1 VGRLRPDSL
10 DPRLADALLAVG
22 LGGWYVLEM
31 LAAPE
36 HLDGSSVLNSLVG
49 ASIAVPLAF
58 RRAAPL
64 RAAAAF
70 YLIAVLQTVFLYDLT
85 TTTSGFLAMV
95 VVIYTVAMCAAK
107 PVRTRALAL
116 LLAGG
121 WALAIASEPDRI
133 AQSLIWPL
141 ALIVPVW
148 LTARALESRAE
159 LNRELAERSRRLED
173 ERNERT
179 RLAVVSERTRIARE
193 LHEIVSTE
201 VNAMVVQAQLAE
213 RIAESDSQGARG
225 AFAAVEDT
233 GREALAE
240 MRRML
245 GILRQPG
252 QALDYAPQPTMAGL
266 GALTEHMRER
276 GLAVELGV
284 EGDVVALPSAID
296 LTAYRVLH
304 DGMEGAL
311 QGGRRR
317 VSVMVR
323 YQPDTL
329 EIELIGDPA
338 TLRGAVA
345 GLGSDDT
352 DGLVGVRE
360 RLAVFGGELRLRAMR
375 DGRTVLLATL
385 PLERVP
391 A

>member
-1 VGRLRPDSL
+1 VARLRPDSL
-10 DPRLADALLAVG
+10 DPRLADALLAG
-22 LGGWYVLEM
+22 ALAAWYVLEM

-36 HLDGSSVLNSLVG
+36 HLDGSSIVNSVVG
-49 ASIAVPLAF
+49 AAIAVPLAF
-58 RRAAPL
+58 RRRTPL
-64 RAAAAF
+64 AAAAAF
-70 YLIAVLQTVFLYDLT
+70 YLIAVLQTIFLYDLT

-95 VVIYTVAMCAAK
+95 VVIYTVAMCASKSA
-107 PVRTRALAL
+107 RTRSLAL
-116 LLAGG
+116 LVAGG
-121 WALAIASEPDRI
+121 WALAIASEPDQI

-173 ERNERT
+173 ERSERT

-193 LHEIVSTE
+193 LHEIVSSE

-213 RIAESDSQGARG
+213 RIAESDPEGARG

-252 QALDYAPQPTMAGL
+252 QALDYAPQPTMGGL
-266 GALTEHMRER
+266 GALVEHMRGR
-276 GLAVELGV
+276 GLTVELGV
-284 EGDVVALPSAID
+284 EGDVIALPSAID

-311 QGGRRR
+311 LGGRRR
-317 VSVMVR
+317 VSVTVR
-323 YQPDTL
+323 YLPDSL
-329 EIELIGDPA
+329 AIELVGDPA

-345 GLGSDDT
+345 GLGLDDS

-360 RLAVFGGELRLRAMR
+360 RLAVFGGELRMRAMR
-375 DGRTVLLATL
+375 DGRTILLATL